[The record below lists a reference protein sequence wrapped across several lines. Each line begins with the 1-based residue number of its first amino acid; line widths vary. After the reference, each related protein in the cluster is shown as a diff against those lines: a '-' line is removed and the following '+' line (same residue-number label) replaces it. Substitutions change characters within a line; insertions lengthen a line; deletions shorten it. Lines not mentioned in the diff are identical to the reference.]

1 MATRVLRIR
10 TLMQG
15 PLSASHVD
23 IINESHMHG
32 VPPDSETHLK
42 VVVVSPQFDGLSLLK
57 RHQKV
62 QELLKEELESGLH
75 ALSII
80 AKTEAE
86 WAKMSGP
93 VDPSPKCMGGFGK

>member
-1 MATRVLRIR
+1 MLKMATRVLRIR

-42 VVVVSPQFDGLSLLK
+42 VG
-57 RHQKV
+57 
-62 QELLKEELESGLH
+62 
-75 ALSII
+75 
-80 AKTEAE
+80 
-86 WAKMSGP
+86 
-93 VDPSPKCMGGFGK
+93 